1 MPSSIITIF
10 LTINDTKM
18 NCKRRIKLFRMSRAI
33 DKIAFSSD
41 QRYWLVPIIPANCQ
55 QHYSTVLKAEQDR

>member
-1 MPSSIITIF
+1 MF
-10 LTINDTKM
+10 
-18 NCKRRIKLFRMSRAI
+18 RAI